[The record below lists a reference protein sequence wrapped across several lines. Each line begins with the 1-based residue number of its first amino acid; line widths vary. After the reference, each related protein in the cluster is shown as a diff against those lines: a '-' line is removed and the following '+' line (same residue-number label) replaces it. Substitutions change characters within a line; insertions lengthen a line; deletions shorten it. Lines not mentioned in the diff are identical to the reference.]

1 MDAQLVGRRRELEA
15 LTGWLATAREGR
27 GRLALCAGEPGIGKT
42 RLAQELAG
50 MAAAEGV
57 AVAWGRCAEVEGAPA
72 YWPWRQV
79 LRALGG
85 PPGLQQ
91 GDTAATQSERGH
103 PAAILD
109 GGPGSPEERFQLF
122 DGVTDALLAGAQ
134 PALLVVLDDVHRADE
149 PSLLVLRHLADRLAD
164 AHLLVLATFRDVEP
178 ASHVMAL

>member
-1 MDAQLVGRRRELEA
+1 MDAQLVGRRRELDA
-15 LTGWLATAREGR
+15 LAGWLEAARGGR
-27 GRLALCAGEPGIGKT
+27 GRLVLCAGEPGIGKT
-42 RLAQELAG
+42 RLAQELAAQAG
-50 MAAAEGV
+50 AVGV

-79 LRALGG
+79 LRALGS

-122 DGVTDALLAGAQ
+122 DGVTDPGLT
-134 PALLVVLDDVHRADE
+134 PIEVTSS
-149 PSLLVLRHLADRLAD
+149 P
-164 AHLLVLATFRDVEP
+164 LATHLHYRVAPE
-178 ASHVMAL
+178 A

>member
-1 MDAQLVGRRRELEA
+1 MDAQLVGRRRELDA
-15 LTGWLATAREGR
+15 LAGWLEAARGGR
-27 GRLALCAGEPGIGKT
+27 GRLVLCAGEPGIGKT

-50 MAAAEGV
+50 SAAAQGV

-85 PPGLQQ
+85 PPAAQRGHP
-91 GDTAATQSERGH
+91 AATQREDGA

-122 DGVTDALLAGAQ
+122 DRVTDALLAAAQ
-134 PALLVVLDDVHRADE
+134 PALLVVLD
-149 PSLLVLRHLADRLAD
+149 
-164 AHLLVLATFRDVEP
+164 
-178 ASHVMAL
+178 